1 MIIKIIGLSLLAIA
15 MYGLG
20 YVCGVI
26 MTGLEYEEK
35 GDRDDSRE
43 ILTIN
48 KGNEG

>member
-26 MTGLEYEEK
+26 MTGLEYERKEQTD
-35 GDRDDSRE
+35 DR
-43 ILTIN
+43 L
-48 KGNEG
+48 